1 METKRRRF
9 SGPEK
14 VPILRRHLVEKTPVS
29 DLCDEVGLHP
39 NVFYQW
45 QKKFFE
51 NGAAAF
57 ERRSNGETRKL
68 QEKISAQQAKLAQK
82 DEVIAEIMES
92 HVRLKKSLGES

>member
-1 METKRRRF
+1 MEKKRRKF

-14 VPILRRHLVEKTPVS
+14 VAILRRHLVEKTPVS

-51 NGAAAF
+51 NGATAF

-92 HVRLKKSLGES
+92 HVRLKKGLGEI